1 VSLPYVITILVTSGD
16 PDGVRVVEK
25 SNWSG
30 QGVVFS
36 RTDLALA
43 QAQGIDVPGVY
54 VLLGDD
60 LDASFEGIV
69 YVGEGEDVGKRLGSH
84 QRDDAKEFWT
94 STVVFTSKDSALNK
108 AHIRYLESRLIELAH
123 VARRVKVANSTR
135 PAVPPMSAADLAEAE
150 GFLAEMLAIFPVLG
164 VSAFDRP
171 AVREVAGI
179 RYRLSGPDASGEGE
193 DRNDGFLVFAGATA
207 RIEETASL
215 SEPFS
220 RLRRRLVETGVFV
233 HDGGLYRLAEDHLFN
248 SPSTAAMALLSRNAN
263 GRTEWKDSSGV
274 TLKEHQTRAA
284 SGGTT

>member
-1 VSLPYVITILVTSGD
+1 
-16 PDGVRVVEK
+16 
-25 SNWSG
+25 
-30 QGVVFS
+30 
-36 RTDLALA
+36 
-43 QAQGIDVPGVY
+43 
-54 VLLGDD
+54 
-60 LDASFEGIV
+60 
-69 YVGEGEDVGKRLGSH
+69 
-84 QRDDAKEFWT
+84 
-94 STVVFTSKDSALNK
+94 
-108 AHIRYLESRLIELAH
+108 
-123 VARRVKVANSTR
+123 
-135 PAVPPMSAADLAEAE
+135 MSARGGGGPPSPRLPGFEEHRAWVEAEARAILRKRGLPAE

-233 HDGGLYRLAEDHLFN
+233 EDGGLYRLVEDHLFN

-263 GRTEWKDSSGV
+263 GRTEWKDFAGV
-274 TLKEHQTRAA
+274 TLKEHQTTAA
-284 SGGTT
+284 SGGVS